1 MFKLIS
7 DFQPKGDQ
15 PNAIEKLVDGLNK
28 ELKHQVLLGVTGS
41 GKTFTMAN
49 IIQKIGLPTLIISPN
64 KTLAAQLYEEFRGFF
79 PENAVHYFV
88 SYYDYYQPEAYL
100 PATDTYISKD
110 ARINKD
116 IDKLRHAALQAV
128 LNRKDTIVVSSVSCI
143 YGVGD
148 PAEYQRISLELK
160 IGQKMSIADVGRHLN
175 FLRYERVENEPKFAG
190 QFRMDKSEVLITLI
204 TGERFLLKFKN
215 REVSSIIN
223 LFKNEKGKEI
233 NPVRNSPPIGPF
245 GARERAGEISNGI
258 KIFPAK
264 FWVTPHDRLRVA
276 MSNIKKELGE
286 RVEDL
291 QSAGKFEEA
300 ERLEKRVSFDMERLK
315 KDGYVN
321 GIENYSRHLGF
332 RKEGEP
338 PMTILEYFPKPFLL
352 FIDESHIGV
361 PQLNGMYQGDRNRKQ
376 TLVDHGF
383 RLPSAMDNRPLRFEE
398 FKERIDRTIYVSAT
412 PGNYEMKVVE
422 EQLALS
428 GVEGV
433 AEQIIRPTGV
443 IDPEIIIRPAQ
454 TQIESLLA
462 EIKKRTARNERVLA
476 LTLTKRQSEDLTEFL
491 LSRGIKAQYLHSDI
505 KTLDRPGI
513 LRQLRNGEVD
523 VLVGINLLR
532 EGLDLPE
539 VSLIAILN
547 ADREGFLRNHR
558 SLMQMAG
565 RAARSTSGQVIF
577 YADQLT
583 DSIRKAVGETSRRR
597 KIQVA
602 YNKKF
607 GISPQT
613 IIKPM
618 TVASLLEIA
627 GMQSSDKEEDI
638 EV

>member
-1 MFKLIS
+1 MGYSRYSHKNSYHSHYAIMFKLIS
-7 DFQPKGDQ
+7 DFKPKGDQ
-15 PNAIEKLVDGLNK
+15 PDAIEKLVDGLNK

-41 GKTFTMAN
+41 GKTFSMAN
-49 IIQKIGLPTLIISPN
+49 VIQKIGLPTLVISPN

-100 PATDTYISKD
+100 PATDTYIAKD

-116 IDKLRHAALQAV
+116 IDKLRHAALQSV
-128 LNRKDTIVVSSVSCI
+128 LERKDTIIVSSVSCI

-160 IGQKMSIADVGRHLN
+160 VGQKMNMADAGRHLN
-175 FLRYERVENEPKFAG
+175 FLRYERVENEPKLAG
-190 QFRMDKSEVLITLI
+190 QFRMDKSEILMNTI
-204 TGERFLLKFKN
+204 TGERLLIGFAN
-215 REVSSIIN
+215 REVKFISKLPASPAGGH
-223 LFKNEKGKEI
+223 KNE
-233 NPVRNSPPIGPF
+233 SAQACPPMR
-245 GARERAGEISNGI
+245 REV

-276 MSNIKKELGE
+276 ISNIKKELGE

-291 QSAGKFEEA
+291 QSAGKFDEA
-300 ERLEKRVSFDMERLK
+300 ERLEKRVAFDMERLK

-332 RKEGEP
+332 RTEGEP
-338 PMTILEYFPKPFLL
+338 PMTILDYFPKPFLL
-352 FIDESHIGV
+352 FIDESHIGI
-361 PQLNGMYQGDRNRKQ
+361 PQLNGMYQGDRSRKQ
-376 TLVDHGF
+376 NLVNFGF
-383 RLPSAMDNRPLRFEE
+383 RLPSALDNRPLRFEE
-398 FKERIDRTIYVSAT
+398 FKQKIDRTIYVSAT
-412 PGNYEMKVVE
+412 PGNYEMERAEK
-422 EQLALS
+422 
-428 GVEGV
+428 EGQI

-443 IDPEIIIRPAQ
+443 IDPEIVIRPAQ
-454 TQIESLLA
+454 TQIESLLT

-505 KTLDRPGI
+505 KTLQRPGI
-513 LRQLRNGEVD
+513 LRQLRNGEID

-565 RAARSTSGQVIF
+565 RAARSTQGQVIF
-577 YADQLT
+577 YADTLT

-607 GISPQT
+607 GLTPQT

-627 GMQSSDKEEDI
+627 GIEERSEDDV

>member
-1 MFKLIS
+1 MFKLTS
-7 DFQPKGDQ
+7 DFSPKGDQ
-15 PNAIEKLVDGLNK
+15 PDAIEKLVDGLNK
-28 ELKHQVLLGVTGS
+28 DLKHQVLLGVTGS
-41 GKTFTMAN
+41 GKTFTMAKV
-49 IIQKIGLPTLIISPN
+49 IEKIGLPTLVISPN

-79 PENAVHYFV
+79 PENSVHYFV

-128 LNRKDTIVVSSVSCI
+128 LERRDAIIISSVSCI

-148 PAEYQRISLELK
+148 PAEYQRISLELEV
-160 IGQKMSIADVGRHLN
+160 GQKISPADVGRHLN
-175 FLRYERVENEPKFAG
+175 FLRYERMEQEPKLAG
-190 QFRMDKSEVLITLI
+190 QFQMNKSEISLNTI
-204 TGERFLLKFKN
+204 TGEKLLIGFKN
-215 REVSSIIN
+215 REVKFISKIS
-223 LFKNEKGKEI
+223 KNESVQE
-233 NPVRNSPPIGPF
+233 
-245 GARERAGEISNGI
+245 I

-264 FWVTPHDRLRVA
+264 FWVTPHDRLRIA
-276 MSNIKKELGE
+276 ISNIKKELGD

-291 QSAGKFEEA
+291 QSAGKFDEA
-300 ERLEKRVSFDMERLK
+300 ERLEKRVAFDMERLK

-338 PMTILEYFPKPFLL
+338 PMTIIDYFPKPFLL

-361 PQLNGMYQGDRNRKQ
+361 PQLNGMYQGDRSRKQ

-383 RLPSAMDNRPLRFEE
+383 RLPSALDNRPLRFEE
-398 FKERIDRTIYVSAT
+398 FKGKIDRTIYVSAT
-412 PGNYEMKVVE
+412 PGNYEME
-422 EQLALS
+422 LAKES
-428 GVEGV
+428 GQI

-443 IDPEIIIRPAQ
+443 IDPEIIIRPAA
-454 TQIESLLA
+454 TQIQSLLV
-462 EIKKRTARNERVLA
+462 EIKKRTLLNERVLA

-505 KTLDRPGI
+505 KTLQRPGI

-565 RAARSTSGQVIF
+565 RAARSTNGQVIF

-583 DSIRKAVGETSRRR
+583 ESIRKAVAETNRRR
-597 KIQVA
+597 KIQTA
-602 YNKKF
+602 FNKKF
-607 GISPQT
+607 GLTPKT

-627 GMQSSDKEEDI
+627 GLESPEDLVF
-638 EV
+638 EGPTRP

>member
-7 DFQPKGDQ
+7 DFNPKGDQ
-15 PNAIEKLVDGLNK
+15 PDAIEKLVDGLNK
-28 ELKHQVLLGVTGS
+28 DLKHQVLLGVTGS

-49 IIQKIGLPTLIISPN
+49 VIQKIGLPTLIVSPN
-64 KTLAAQLYEEFRGFF
+64 KILAAQLYQEFKGFF

-88 SYYDYYQPEAYL
+88 SYYDYYQPEAYM
-100 PATDTYISKD
+100 PATETYIAKD

-128 LNRKDTIVVSSVSCI
+128 LERKDAIIISSVSCI

-160 IGQKMSIADVGRHLN
+160 VGQKMGMADIGRHLN
-175 FLRYERVENEPKFAG
+175 FLRYERVENEPKLAG
-190 QFRMDKSEVLITLI
+190 QFKMDKTEILITLI
-204 TGERFLLKFKN
+204 TGEKFLIGF
-215 REVSSIIN
+215 
-223 LFKNEKGKEI
+223 KGKEI
-233 NPVRNSPPIGPF
+233 KF
-245 GARERAGEISNGI
+245 ISNITKNEAIQEI

-264 FWVTPHDRLRVA
+264 FWVTPQDRLRIA
-276 MSNIKKELGE
+276 ISNIRKELAD

-291 QSAGKFEEA
+291 QSAGKFAEA
-300 ERLEKRVSFDMERLK
+300 ERLEKRVSFDMERLR

-338 PMTILEYFPKPFLL
+338 PMTILDYFPKPFLL

-361 PQLNGMYQGDRNRKQ
+361 PQIGGMYQGDRRRKQ

-383 RLPSAMDNRPLRFEE
+383 RLPSALDNRPLQFEE
-398 FKERIDRTIYVSAT
+398 FKGKIDRTIYVSAT
-412 PGNYEMKVVE
+412 PGNYEME
-422 EQLALS
+422 LAEKS
-428 GVEGV
+428 GRV

-443 IDPEIIIRPAQ
+443 IDPEIIIKPAE

-462 EIKKRTARNERVLA
+462 EIEKRAARNERVLA

-491 LSRGIKAQYLHSDI
+491 LSRGIKAQYIHSEI
-505 KTLDRPGI
+505 KTLQRPKI
-513 LRQLRNGEVD
+513 LHQLRTGEVD

-565 RAARSTSGQVIF
+565 RAARSTKGQVIL
-577 YADQLT
+577 YADQIT
-583 DSIRKAVGETSRRR
+583 DSIKKTVAETNRRR
-597 KIQVA
+597 KIQIA

-607 GISPQT
+607 GVTPQT
-613 IIKPM
+613 TNRSL

-627 GMQSSDKEEDI
+627 GIEKSEDDV

>member
-7 DFQPKGDQ
+7 DFTPKGDQ
-15 PNAIEKLVDGLNK
+15 PDAIEKLIDGLNK

-49 IIQKIGLPTLIISPN
+49 VIEKIGLPTLVISPN

-116 IDKLRHAALQAV
+116 IDRLRHAALQAV
-128 LNRKDTIVVSSVSCI
+128 LERRDTIIVSSVSCI

-160 IGQKMSIADVGRHLN
+160 IGQKMSMADVGRHLN
-175 FLRYERVENEPKFAG
+175 FLRYERVENEPKLAG
-190 QFRMDKSEVLITLI
+190 QFKMDKNETLINTI
-204 TGERFLLKFKN
+204 TGEKFLLRFRN
-215 REVSSIIN
+215 REVEFISNIS
-223 LFKNEKGKEI
+223 KNESLDE
-233 NPVRNSPPIGPF
+233 
-245 GARERAGEISNGI
+245 I

-264 FWVTPHDRLRVA
+264 FWVTPQDRLRIA
-276 MSNIKKELGE
+276 IANIKKELGD

-291 QSAGKFEEA
+291 QSAGKFDEA
-300 ERLEKRVSFDMERLK
+300 ERLEKRVAFDMERLK

-338 PMTILEYFPKPFLL
+338 PMTIIDYFQKPFLL
-352 FIDESHIGV
+352 FVDESHIGV
-361 PQLNGMYQGDRNRKQ
+361 PQLNGMYQGDRRRKQ

-383 RLPSAMDNRPLRFEE
+383 RLPSALDNRPLRFEE
-398 FKERIDRTIYVSAT
+398 FKGKIDRTIYVSAT
-412 PGNYEMKVVE
+412 PGNYEMGLVA

-433 AEQIIRPTGV
+433 AEQIIRPTGI

-454 TQIESLLA
+454 TQIKSLLT
-462 EIKKRTARNERVLA
+462 EIKKRTAKNERVLA

-491 LSRGIKAQYLHSDI
+491 LSRGIKAQYIHSDI

-565 RAARSTSGQVIF
+565 RAARSTQGQVIF

-583 DSIRKAVGETSRRR
+583 ESIRKAVGETSRRR
-597 KIQVA
+597 KIQTA
-602 YNKKF
+602 FNKKF
-607 GISPQT
+607 GFIPKT

-627 GMQSSDKEEDI
+627 GMQSAEEDV

>member
-7 DFQPKGDQ
+7 DFTPKGDQ
-15 PNAIEKLVDGLNK
+15 PNAIEKLIDGLNK

-49 IIQKIGLPTLIISPN
+49 VIEKIGLPTLVISPN

-116 IDKLRHAALQAV
+116 IDRLRHAALQAV
-128 LNRKDTIVVSSVSCI
+128 LERRDTIIVSSVSCI

-160 IGQKMSIADVGRHLN
+160 IGQKMSMADVGRHLN
-175 FLRYERVENEPKFAG
+175 FLRYERVENEPKLAG
-190 QFRMDKSEVLITLI
+190 QFKMDKNETLINTI
-204 TGERFLLKFKN
+204 TGEKFLLRFRN
-215 REVSSIIN
+215 REVEFISNIS
-223 LFKNEKGKEI
+223 KNESLDE
-233 NPVRNSPPIGPF
+233 
-245 GARERAGEISNGI
+245 I

-264 FWVTPHDRLRVA
+264 FWVTPQDRLRIA
-276 MSNIKKELGE
+276 IANIKKELGD

-291 QSAGKFEEA
+291 QSAGKFDEA
-300 ERLEKRVSFDMERLK
+300 ERLEKRVAFDMERLK

-338 PMTILEYFPKPFLL
+338 PMTIIDYFQKPFLL
-352 FIDESHIGV
+352 FVDESHIGV
-361 PQLNGMYQGDRNRKQ
+361 PQLNGMYQGDRRRKQ

-383 RLPSAMDNRPLRFEE
+383 RLPSALDNRPLRFEE
-398 FKERIDRTIYVSAT
+398 FKGKIDRTIYVSAT
-412 PGNYEMKVVE
+412 PGNYEMGLVA

-433 AEQIIRPTGV
+433 AEQIIRPTGI

-454 TQIESLLA
+454 TQIKSLLT
-462 EIKKRTARNERVLA
+462 EIKKRTAKNERVLA

-491 LSRGIKAQYLHSDI
+491 LSRGIKAQYIHSDI

-565 RAARSTSGQVIF
+565 RAARSTQGQVIF

-583 DSIRKAVGETSRRR
+583 ESIRKAVGETSRRR
-597 KIQVA
+597 KIQTA
-602 YNKKF
+602 FNKKF
-607 GISPQT
+607 GFIPKT

-627 GMQSSDKEEDI
+627 GMQSAEEDV

>member
-7 DFQPKGDQ
+7 DFKPKGDQ

-49 IIQKIGLPTLIISPN
+49 IIEKIGLPTLIISPN

-88 SYYDYYQPEAYL
+88 SYYDYYQPEAYM

-160 IGQKMSIADVGRHLN
+160 VGQKMSMADVGRHLN

-190 QFRMDKSEVLITLI
+190 QFKMDKSEVLITLI
-204 TGERFLLKFKN
+204 TGERFLLRFKN
-215 REVSSIIN
+215 REVNSIFSIY
-223 LFKNEKGKEI
+223 KNEELKE
-233 NPVRNSPPIGPF
+233 
-245 GARERAGEISNGI
+245 I

-276 MSNIKKELGE
+276 MSNIRKELGE

-291 QSAGKFEEA
+291 QSAGKFDEA

-338 PMTILEYFPKPFLL
+338 PMTILDYFPKPFLL

-361 PQLNGMYQGDRNRKQ
+361 PQLHGMYQGDRNRKQ
-376 TLVDHGF
+376 TLVNHGF
-383 RLPSAMDNRPLRFEE
+383 RLPSALDNRPLRFEE
-398 FKERIDRTIYVSAT
+398 FKEKIDRTIYVSAT
-412 PGNYEMKVVE
+412 PGNYEMGIVAE
-422 EQLALS
+422 S
-428 GVEGV
+428 GQI

-513 LRQLRNGEVD
+513 LRQLRNGDVD

-532 EGLDLPE
+532 EGLDMPE

-565 RAARSTSGQVIF
+565 RAARSTNGQVIF

-627 GMQSSDKEEDI
+627 GMEERSEDDV

>member
-7 DFQPKGDQ
+7 DFKPKGDQ

-49 IIQKIGLPTLIISPN
+49 IIEKIGLPTLIISPN

-88 SYYDYYQPEAYL
+88 SYYDYYQPEAYM

-160 IGQKMSIADVGRHLN
+160 VGQKMSMADVGRHLN

-190 QFRMDKSEVLITLI
+190 QFKMDKSEVLITLI
-204 TGERFLLKFKN
+204 TGERFLLRFKN
-215 REVSSIIN
+215 REVNSIFSIY
-223 LFKNEKGKEI
+223 KNEELKE
-233 NPVRNSPPIGPF
+233 
-245 GARERAGEISNGI
+245 I

-276 MSNIKKELGE
+276 MSNIRKELGE

-291 QSAGKFEEA
+291 QSAGKFDEA

-338 PMTILEYFPKPFLL
+338 PMTILDYFPKPFLL

-361 PQLNGMYQGDRNRKQ
+361 PQLHGMYQGDRNSKQ
-376 TLVDHGF
+376 TLVNHGF
-383 RLPSAMDNRPLRFEE
+383 RLPSALDNRPLRFEE
-398 FKERIDRTIYVSAT
+398 FKEKIDRTIYVSAT
-412 PGNYEMKVVE
+412 PGNYEMGIVAE
-422 EQLALS
+422 S
-428 GVEGV
+428 GQI

-513 LRQLRNGEVD
+513 LRQLRNGDVD

-532 EGLDLPE
+532 EGLDMPE

-565 RAARSTSGQVIF
+565 RAARSTNGQVIF

-627 GMQSSDKEEDI
+627 GMEERSEDDV

>member
-7 DFQPKGDQ
+7 DFKPKGDQ
-15 PNAIEKLVDGLNK
+15 PDAIEKLVDGLNK
-28 ELKHQVLLGVTGS
+28 DLKHQVLLGVTGS

-49 IIQKIGLPTLIISPN
+49 VIEKIGLPTLVISPN

-116 IDKLRHAALQAV
+116 IDRLRHAALQAV
-128 LNRKDTIVVSSVSCI
+128 LERRDTIIVSSVSCI

-160 IGQKMSIADVGRHLN
+160 IGQKMSMADVGRHLN
-175 FLRYERVENEPKFAG
+175 FLRYERVENEPKLAG
-190 QFRMDKSEVLITLI
+190 QFRMDRNETLINTI
-204 TGERFLLKFKN
+204 TGEKFLLRFKN
-215 REVSSIIN
+215 REVQSIVN
-223 LFKNEKGKEI
+223 LSKNE
-233 NPVRNSPPIGPF
+233 
-245 GARERAGEISNGI
+245 ERHEI

-264 FWVTPHDRLRVA
+264 FWVTPHDRLRIA
-276 MSNIKKELGE
+276 IANINKELGD

-291 QSAGKFEEA
+291 QSAGKFDEA
-300 ERLEKRVSFDMERLK
+300 ERLEKRVAFDMERLK

-321 GIENYSRHLGF
+321 GIENYSSHLGF
-332 RKEGEP
+332 RKPDEP
-338 PMTILEYFPKPFLL
+338 PMTIIDYFPKPFLL
-352 FIDESHIGV
+352 FVDESHIGV
-361 PQLNGMYQGDRNRKQ
+361 PQLNGMYQGDRRRKQ

-383 RLPSAMDNRPLRFEE
+383 RLPSALDNRPLRFEE
-398 FKERIDRTIYVSAT
+398 FKGKIDRTIYVSAT
-412 PGNYEMKVVE
+412 PGNYEMSIVA

-433 AEQIIRPTGV
+433 AEQIIRPTGI

-462 EIKKRTARNERVLA
+462 EIKKRTAKNERVLA

-565 RAARSTSGQVIF
+565 RAARSTQGQVIF

-583 DSIRKAVGETSRRR
+583 ESIRKAVGETSRRR
-597 KIQVA
+597 KIQTTF
-602 YNKKF
+602 NKKF
-607 GISPQT
+607 GLTPMT

-627 GMQSSDKEEDI
+627 GMQNAEEDVDI
-638 EV
+638 VG

>member
-7 DFQPKGDQ
+7 DFKPKGDQ
-15 PNAIEKLVDGLNK
+15 PDAIEKLVDGLNK

-49 IIQKIGLPTLIISPN
+49 IIEKIGLPTLIISPN

-116 IDKLRHAALQAV
+116 IDRLRHAALQAV
-128 LNRKDTIVVSSVSCI
+128 LERRDTIIVSSVSCI

-160 IGQKMSIADVGRHLN
+160 IGQKMSMADVGRHLN
-175 FLRYERVENEPKFAG
+175 FLRYERVENEPKLAG
-190 QFRMDKSEVLITLI
+190 QFRMDKNETLINTI
-204 TGERFLLKFKN
+204 TGEKILLRFKN
-215 REVSSIIN
+215 REVQSIIN
-223 LFKNEKGKEI
+223 ISKHEE
-233 NPVRNSPPIGPF
+233 
-245 GARERAGEISNGI
+245 REEI

-264 FWVTPHDRLRVA
+264 FWVTPHDRLRIA
-276 MSNIKKELGE
+276 IANINKELGD

-291 QSAGKFEEA
+291 QSAGKFDEA
-300 ERLEKRVSFDMERLK
+300 ERLEKRVAFDMERLK

-321 GIENYSRHLGF
+321 GIENYSSHLGF
-332 RKEGEP
+332 RRPDEP
-338 PMTILEYFPKPFLL
+338 PMTIIDYFPKPFLL
-352 FIDESHIGV
+352 FVDESHIGV
-361 PQLNGMYQGDRNRKQ
+361 PQLNGMYQGDRRRKQ

-383 RLPSAMDNRPLRFEE
+383 RLPSALDNRPLRFEE
-398 FKERIDRTIYVSAT
+398 FKEKIDRTIYVSAT
-412 PGNYEMKVVE
+412 PGNYETD
-422 EQLALS
+422 LAKEV
-428 GVEGV
+428 GQV
-433 AEQIIRPTGV
+433 AEQIIRPTGI

-454 TQIESLLA
+454 TQIESLLT

-565 RAARSTSGQVIF
+565 RAARSTGGQVIF
-577 YADQLT
+577 YADTLT
-583 DSIRKAVGETSRRR
+583 ESIRKAVGETSRRR
-597 KIQVA
+597 KIQTA
-602 YNKKF
+602 FNKKF
-607 GISPQT
+607 GLTPMT

-627 GMQSSDKEEDI
+627 GMQNSEEDADI
-638 EV
+638 VG